1 MGRRPTKAAD
11 NPFCKARLAAAQY
24 NERLLSKEGASE
36 LLGVSVSTL
45 SDYELGLT
53 KSIPPDMVV
62 KMASLYNAP
71 ELENHYCTEM
81 CPLGC
86 GMPKV
91 DLEDLDRIAIKAL
104 AAFRKL
110 DKTREMLLDITED
123 GIITEDEKSD
133 LATILS
139 YLEEM
144 ESVSQNLKI
153 WVKKNMGEDD
163 RYECERKCAWS
174 DKGIN
179 KAFRNQ

>member
-11 NPFCKARLAAAQY
+11 NPFCKARVAAAQY

-86 GMPKV
+86 EMPKV
-91 DLEDLDRIAIKAL
+91 DVEDLDRIALKAL
-104 AAFRKL
+104 ASFRKINE
-110 DKTREMLLDITED
+110 TRELLLDITED
-123 GIITEDEKSD
+123 GVITEDEKGG
-133 LATILS
+133 LATVLGN
-139 YLEEM
+139 LEEL
-144 ESVSQNLKI
+144 EKITQDLKI
-153 WVKKNMGEDD
+153 WIKKNL
-163 RYECERKCAWS
+163 
-174 DKGIN
+174 
-179 KAFRNQ
+179 

>member
-1 MGRRPTKAAD
+1 MEMGRRPTKAAD
-11 NPFCKARLAAAQY
+11 NPFCKARIAAAQY

-91 DLEDLDRIAIKAL
+91 ELEDLDRIAIRAL
-104 AAFRKL
+104 ASFRKL
-110 DKTREMLLDITED
+110 DQTKEKLLDITED
-123 GIITEDEKSD
+123 GVISEDEKPD
-133 LATILS
+133 LETILS
-139 YLEEM
+139 NLEEL
-144 ESVSQNLKI
+144 ESVAQNLKV
-153 WVKKNMGEDD
+153 WAKKNLD
-163 RYECERKCAWS
+163 S
-174 DKGIN
+174 TVN
-179 KAFRNQ
+179 